1 MEANLPL
8 GQVSPEAKPVGAFI
22 QPAQFQ
28 PGAVAGPPG
37 MPQLQGIAT
46 LRGPDQASY
55 GGVNRFQELAQ
66 ALAPLNANLT
76 SVLQGAGEAAVGW
89 ASQQGEAQVFARN
102 AALRALSQ
110 ADATNEAGAFD
121 YAKANRELGKRDP
134 EGGILMNLL
143 NPYREQGVQRGLAK
157 LAGAEAE
164 AGMLGAYEEMG
175 PTMFLSPDK
184 GQGALA
190 QLKAGYIK
198 QLTEKYGLDTASPG
212 FLNYAL
218 PKITAAEE
226 KISNR
231 AREDR
236 VKFLDSTLPGVA
248 TGQIRS
254 LVMDVQRQVLGGTPQ
269 ITIGGSGVTLDRKS
283 PTFNE
288 DAQAEVMTQAGKILA
303 YHSGLMGSGGQPLK
317 LAETVY
323 KALRTEAAYG
333 QDPVFKNIVDRI
345 KAGPTFWDPVAKRAV
360 QQTLAQMFPEALIDI
375 EMKYGWAAQ
384 KRQEEQGVRDFA
396 DMLINGAPA
405 AGNLPAVG
413 GLYQPGNEGPLDQ
426 AAMVERSNQLLARFR
441 QENPGAPVAPLL
453 KAVNDQ
459 LGLQIDIKGKSYAP
473 DAGEEVLGKA
483 RDAWG
488 SDFDPAA
495 LRRDLAAMR
504 GQINPAKF
512 GEVASKLESIIR
524 SKDAKASTLASAEVN
539 RAVEAAKDA
548 ALSANYGADYREL
561 QRAGSMNARTER
573 AANLA
578 ESVRRYN
585 AALYPAVN
593 SAVAAA
599 AAKKGGPL
607 DPGETYEV
615 ASQAAADFATKNQAA
630 FNLLFPGGRVSGAP
644 SLPGLNAM
652 APDPNAP
659 RPTGKPAGAPAPPTW
674 DTRQLDSMPNRQ
686 QRLRNYQNES
696 ILSKEAVGREL
707 VNAANGG
714 GFSPQLRRAAMDAL
728 APSPAEFLRI
738 QGARYGINVPPAAMK
753 RLNDQSSAIT
763 TPQRHLVAMAAQG
776 QSALGSFGRWALDAA
791 TGARPASAAE
801 WPRFGARSA
810 APGQFTISMRSRGD
824 GGGRDGGGP
833 FMDSGGGGPYQPLRG
848 VTITSRVDASGE
860 PGFDMAV
867 GGSRAQQ
874 LAWPTSFQVLRVV
887 RTNSQEIRKERGD
900 AGRSYGNL
908 VEIRFRDPRTGR
920 TVDVLSAHHD
930 RINPSLQPGRTYP
943 AGTILGN
950 QGRTGSTTAPHFS
963 LDFFDPGSKSAS
975 GETLRV
981 RDYFRDEFERG
992 GRFGNGIRTSG
1003 DRQAMT
1009 GKATFY
1015 TGSGGSDGQLG
1026 GRTANGEVFTGKQM
1040 TAAVQWGLKGSHMNK
1055 WLIVEDPATGKKI
1068 RVWANDTGQMGGS
1081 KTRPADRVIDLSPV
1095 AFNRLYGSTARGVGD
1110 VRIRI
1115 DPNQRGRP

>member
-1 MEANLPL
+1 METNLPL
-8 GQVSPEAKPVGAFI
+8 GQVNPEAKPVAAFI
-22 QPAQFQ
+22 QPGQIQ
-28 PGAVAGPPG
+28 PGAIAGPPG
-37 MPQLQGIAT
+37 MPQLQGITT
-46 LRGPDQASY
+46 LRGPEQASY

-66 ALAPLNANLT
+66 ALAPFNANLT
-76 SVLQGAGEAAVGW
+76 NVLQGAGEAAAGW
-89 ASQQGEAQVFARN
+89 ASRQGEAQVFARN
-102 AALRALSQ
+102 MALRAQSQ
-110 ADATNEAGAFD
+110 ADANNEAGAFD

-134 EGGILMNLL
+134 DAGVLMNLL
-143 NPYREQGVQRGLAK
+143 NPYREMGVQRGLAK

-175 PTMFLSPDK
+175 PAMFLSPDK
-184 GQGALA
+184 GQAALA

-226 KISNR
+226 KIGNR

-236 VKFLDSTLPGVA
+236 VKYLDSTLPGVA
-248 TGQIRS
+248 AGQIRS
-254 LVMDVQRQVLGGTPQ
+254 LVMDVQRQALGGAPQ
-269 ITIGGSGVTLDRKS
+269 ITIGSPGVMLDRKS
-283 PTFNE
+283 PTFDQ

-303 YHSGLMGSGGQPLK
+303 YHSGLMGNGGQPLK

-360 QQTLAQMFPEALIDI
+360 QQTLAQMFPETAADT
-375 EMKYGWAAQ
+375 EMKYGWAVQ
-384 KRQEEQGVRDFA
+384 KREEEQGVQDFS

-405 AGNLPAVG
+405 AGKLPAVG
-413 GLYQPGNEGPLDQ
+413 GIYQPGNEGPLDQ

-441 QENPGAPVAPLL
+441 QEHPNAPVAPLL
-453 KAVNDQ
+453 KAINDQ
-459 LGLQIDIKGKSYAP
+459 LGLQIEIKGKSYAP
-473 DAGEEVLGKA
+473 DAGEEVLARA
-483 RDAWG
+483 RDTWG

-548 ALSANYGADYREL
+548 ALSANYGADYKEL
-561 QRAGSMNARTER
+561 QRAGSMNAKTER

-578 ESVRRYN
+578 ESVRRFN
-585 AALYPAVN
+585 AAMYPAVN
-593 SAVAAA
+593 SAVAVA

-615 ASQAAADFATKNQAA
+615 ASRAAADFAAKNQAA

-659 RPTGKPAGAPAPPTW
+659 KPSGKPAGPPAPPTFE
-674 DTRQLDSMPNRQ
+674 TRQLDSIPNRQ
-686 QRLRNYQNES
+686 QRLRNYQSES
-696 ILSKEAVGREL
+696 ILSKDAIGKEL

-714 GFSPQLRRAAMDAL
+714 SFSPQLRRAAMDAM
-728 APSPAEFLRI
+728 APSPAEFLRV

-776 QSALGSFGRWALDAA
+776 QSALGAAARWAMDAA
-791 TGARPASAAE
+791 TGAQPASAAE

-810 APGQFTISMRSRGD
+810 APGQFTISMRARGGAGPAM
-824 GGGRDGGGP
+824 GGGGWDGGGP
-833 FMDSGGGGPYQPLRG
+833 FMGSGGGGSGWSGDHGGLASL
-848 VTITSRVDASGE
+848 ISSGE
-860 PGFDMAV
+860 GGF
-867 GGSRAQQ
+867 
-874 LAWPTSFQVLRVV
+874 
-887 RTNSQEIRKERGD
+887 NSVN
-900 AGRSYGNL
+900 YG
-908 VEIRFRDPRTGR
+908 T
-920 TVDVLSAHHD
+920 
-930 RINPSLQPGRTYP
+930 
-943 AGTILGN
+943 
-950 QGRTGSTTAPHFS
+950 
-963 LDFFDPGSKSAS
+963 
-975 GETLRV
+975 
-981 RDYFRDEFERG
+981 
-992 GRFGNGIRTSG
+992 
-1003 DRQAMT
+1003 
-1009 GKATFY
+1009 
-1015 TGSGGSDGQLG
+1015 TGSGRQINLTSMSIGQVERMQSAG
-1026 GRTANGEVFTGKQM
+1026 QVFAVGFAQWVPGNLAKARM
-1040 TAAVQWGLKGSHMNK
+1040 AAG
-1055 WLIVEDPATGKKI
+1055 
-1068 RVWANDTGQMGGS
+1068 
-1081 KTRPADRVIDLSPV
+1081 LSPDASMSPGNQQKMFWAYV
-1095 AFNRLYGSTARGVGD
+1095 LNSDKQPALREYLTGRSNNLDAAHRALAGEWAAIQGPSGRGAYDGDSAGNMASIGAAKVRQALIRARQSIT
-1110 VRIRI
+1110 R
-1115 DPNQRGRP
+1115 RP